1 MNLKYILV
9 KNTYIDGEISR
20 IGYGIAL
27 VQEQDGIPMVLDSV
41 SDLSPDR
48 CKTEKLVEI
57 CNHCQLSSLH
67 FRDVVNDFLSSL

>member
-1 MNLKYILV
+1 MNLKYIVV

-20 IGYGIAL
+20 VGYGIAL

-48 CKTEKLVEI
+48 RKTEKLAET
-57 CNHCQLSSLH
+57 CNSSQLSSLH
-67 FRDVVNDFLSSL
+67 FRDVVNDFLLSL